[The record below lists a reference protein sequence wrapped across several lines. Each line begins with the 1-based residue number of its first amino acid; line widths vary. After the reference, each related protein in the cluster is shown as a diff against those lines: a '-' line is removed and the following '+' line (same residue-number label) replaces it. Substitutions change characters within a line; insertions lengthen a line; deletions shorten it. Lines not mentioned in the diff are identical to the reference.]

1 MNTIERLTIT
11 LTAEIAEAVRTA
23 VAVGEYAS
31 SSEVIRE
38 ALRDWRRKRALQ
50 QHELAELRAQIQRGI
65 DDLDAG
71 RVRDFDPERIIQTGR
86 QRSTPPVASASPSR
100 PKKT

>member
-11 LTAEIAEAVRTA
+11 LTPEIAEAVRAA
-23 VAVGEYAS
+23 VAAGEYAS

-38 ALRDWRRKRALQ
+38 ALRDWRHKRALQ
-50 QHELAELRAQIQRGI
+50 RHELAELREEIQRGI
-65 DDLDAG
+65 DDLEAG

-86 QRSTPPVASASPSR
+86 QRSTPPAASASPSR
-100 PKKT
+100 PKRT

>member
-1 MNTIERLTIT
+1 MSTIERLTIT
-11 LTAEIAEAVRTA
+11 LTAEIAEAVHSA
-23 VAVGEYAS
+23 VATGEYAS

-38 ALRDWRRKRALQ
+38 ALRDWRHKRALQ
-50 QHELAELRAQIQRGI
+50 RHELAELRAQIQRGL

-71 RVRDFDPERIIQTGR
+71 QVRDFDPDRIIQTGR
-86 QRSTPPVASASPSR
+86 QRLKPPAASASPIK

>member
-11 LTAEIAEAVRTA
+11 LTPEIAEAVRTA
-23 VAVGEYAS
+23 VAAGEYAS

-86 QRSTPPVASASPSR
+86 QRSIPPVASASPSR